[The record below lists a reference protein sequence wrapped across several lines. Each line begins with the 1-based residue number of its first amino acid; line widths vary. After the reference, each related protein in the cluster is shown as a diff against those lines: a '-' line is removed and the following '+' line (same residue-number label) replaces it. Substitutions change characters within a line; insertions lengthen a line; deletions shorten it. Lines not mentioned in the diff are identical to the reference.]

1 MAPHSVKLWWTK
13 SATLLHPSNPVPIH
27 CSRFFFDIF
36 CLYIFLS
43 QALHQRVDFVGIEFS
58 FERSWKYFVLW
69 FFQHFAFKNQWVT
82 ESETCQPTKTNIPKV
97 HLQNQVLQYFWGY
110 RGVQKTQTSASS
122 FLQKQAITESRGHY
136 FKVTEGCTVQTPAPL
151 LVENQP
157 TWFFHRHDCGFS
169 LYGRKGGGPLRLS
182 QGGGRFQI
190 LLPRVLKKQ
199 EKTAKVPN
207 PPHHL
212 LSLR

>member
-27 CSRFFFDIF
+27 CSRFFLTFFVYIYFFLRLCTKELILLESSFHLKDLGNILF
-36 CLYIFLS
+36 CDFS
-43 QALHQRVDFVGIEFS
+43 STLHS
-58 FERSWKYFVLW
+58 
-69 FFQHFAFKNQWVT
+69 KNQWVT

-169 LYGRKGGGPLRLS
+169 LYGRKGGDPLRLS

-207 PPHHL
+207 PPITSYL
-212 LSLR
+212 